1 VLSERTTARGACF
14 ADYDND
20 GKVDAYVVNLGARGT
35 LLHNV
40 STDTGHWVAVRLKGT
55 KSNRDG
61 IGAKVEVF
69 ATGKR
74 WTAERVAGSGY
85 LSQDDGRLHFG
96 LGAATTID
104 KLLVHWPSGREQT
117 LEKLAVDRVLT
128 VEEPK

>member
-1 VLSERTTARGACF
+1 
-14 ADYDND
+14 
-20 GKVDAYVVNLGARGT
+20 VVNLGARGT
-35 LLHNV
+35 LVRNI
-40 STDTGHWVAVRLKGT
+40 STNTGHWVEVKLKGT
-55 KSNRDG
+55 KSNRDA

-69 ATGKR
+69 AVGKR

-104 KLLVHWPSGREQT
+104 KLLVHWPSGREQS
-117 LEKLAVDRVLT
+117 LEKVGVDRVLT

>member
-1 VLSERTTARGACF
+1 VR
-14 ADYDND
+14 NI
-20 GKVDAYVVNLGARGT
+20 
-35 LLHNV
+35 
-40 STDTGHWVAVRLKGT
+40 STNTGHWVEVKLKGT

-69 ATGKR
+69 AAGKR

-96 LGAATTID
+96 LGAAAAID
-104 KLLVHWPSGREQT
+104 KLLVHWPSGREQM
-117 LEKLAVDRVLT
+117 LEKLGVDRVLT